1 MRANVYYN
9 ERPQYYFNEKNKQKD
24 LQNILKKC
32 QITKCNEQA
41 INQKAI
47 DKAKA
52 ANKSLRPI
60 SNYPLTKCVVNTCK
74 DELINYIRSEFKN
87 SLLIMKYRHGKLD
100 LDEKQINLKKEIK
113 KLLNKKEKT
122 FQDIA
127 KIVELKR
134 EFYVYSGKRNNK

>member
-1 MRANVYYN
+1 MPAGVYHNQHPY
-9 ERPQYYFNEKNKQKD
+9 YYFNEKNKREN

-52 ANKSLRPI
+52 ANKSLYPI
-60 SNYPLTKCVVNTCK
+60 SKYPLTKCVINTCK
-74 DELINYIRSEFKN
+74 DELVNYIKSEFKN
-87 SLLIMKYRHGKLD
+87 SLLIMKYRHGKLN
-100 LDEKQINLKKEIK
+100 LDEKQINLKKTIK

-122 FQDIA
+122 FEDIA

-134 EFYVYSGKRNNK
+134 EFYIYSGKKK